1 VDAIAERVVGGPYDA
16 SISVAPMEQPG
27 FVRITARWTR
37 NGQAKKVSADVA
49 GAIAA
54 AFADRWATLL
64 AAGEEPPN

>member
-1 VDAIAERVVGGPYDA
+1 
-16 SISVAPMEQPG
+16 MEQPG